1 MIEDEK
7 TGISFVDPGMV
18 EMIPIDRIKVYQKN
32 AKKHTPEQIEQI
44 KNSIEAFG
52 MDDPIAVWSEENII
66 VEGHGRYLALRSM
79 GFSGEVPVIRLDH
92 LSDEQ
97 RRAYALAHNKLTMNT
112 DFNTDQLEAEL
123 DDLAQ
128 FFEMAD
134 FGFDLGDGDQQVETA
149 VIVEDD
155 APEPKEGETCC
166 QRGQIWV
173 LGCHRLM
180 CGDSTN
186 RSEVEKLRGG

>member
-1 MIEDEK
+1 
-7 TGISFVDPGMV
+7 
-18 EMIPIDRIKVYQKN
+18 
-32 AKKHTPEQIEQI
+32 
-44 KNSIEAFG
+44 
-52 MDDPIAVWSEENII
+52 
-66 VEGHGRYLALRSM
+66 
-79 GFSGEVPVIRLDH
+79 
-92 LSDEQ
+92 
-97 RRAYALAHNKLTMNT
+97 
-112 DFNTDQLEAEL
+112 
-123 DDLAQ
+123 
-128 FFEMAD
+128 MAD